1 MIQPFKYNLGL
12 FTSNFDPLTLGQLNI
27 IYKSASECKD
37 LYLFLNYSKDDLID
51 YRKRYQWIYNLT
63 SHFDNIVIVP
73 LEVDSNS
80 KDDFNKNLKFVLEN
94 FDSNSEFY
102 LSHIDNLDKK
112 VDVIYVDALNSL
124 NDNLNDT
131 FDEGFGYLD
140 DVEVEIINSN
150 EPPAQDIHN
159 NPFKHWNFIPNIVK
173 EYYVKK
179 VLIIGN
185 ESTGKSTLVQ
195 TLANIYNTNCV
206 LEYSRDVCSRCGGE
220 DYMLTEDFEEVLYQH
235 KLNIK
240 NASKQS
246 NKLLFIDTD
255 SFMTYYYR
263 KHAGLLDSDEKE
275 SILDNE
281 DNIRLISGEYDL
293 VLFMESDVPYVQDD
307 LRILDRNENGL
318 RESCT
323 EIIKELYK
331 KNGIDFKIISGSY
344 SERLEKAQ
352 SLIKDKFDI

>member
-1 MIQPFKYNLGL
+1 MIQPFKYDLGL
-12 FTSNFDPLTLGQLNI
+12 FVSNFDPLTLGQLNV

-37 LYLFLNYSKDDLID
+37 LYIILNYCNDDLID
-51 YRKRYQWIYNLT
+51 YRKRYQWIYNLS
-63 SHFDNIVIVP
+63 SHFDNITIVP
-73 LEVDSNS
+73 LEVESNS
-80 KDDFNKNLKFVLEN
+80 KANFNSNLKY
-94 FDSNSEFY
+94 S
-102 LSHIDNLDKK
+102 IDYMYGLDKK
-112 VDVIYVDALNSL
+112 IDIIYIDALNSL
-124 NDNLNDT
+124 DDDLNDG
-131 FDEGFGYLD
+131 FDDGFSHLC
-140 DVEVEIINSN
+140 DVKVKIINSD
-150 EPPAQDIHN
+150 EPLAQDIHN
-159 NPFKHWNFIPNIVK
+159 NPFNYWDFIPNIVK

-240 NASKQS
+240 NATKES

-263 KHAGLLDSDEKE
+263 KHAGLLESDDRE

-323 EIIKELYK
+323 EIIKEIYRN
-331 KNGIDFKIISGSY
+331 NGIDFKVISGSY

-352 SLIKDKFDI
+352 SLIKDGFGL

>member
-12 FTSNFDPLTLGQLNI
+12 FTSNFDPVTLGHLDI

-37 LYLFLNYSKDDLID
+37 LYIILNYSEDDLID

-63 SHFDNIVIVP
+63 THFDNVTIIP
-73 LEVDSNS
+73 LEFKSNF
-80 KDDFNKNLKFVLEN
+80 KDNFDKNLKFN
-94 FDSNSEFY
+94 
-102 LSHIDNLDKK
+102 LSHIDKLDKK
-112 VDVIYVDALNSL
+112 VDVVYVDALNSL
-124 NDNLNDT
+124 NDELNNSLGKE
-131 FDEGFGYLD
+131 FSYLGN
-140 DVEVEIINSN
+140 VKVEIINSN
-150 EPPAQDIHN
+150 EPPAQDIHKK
-159 NPFKHWNFIPNIVK
+159 PFKHWDFIPNIVK

-206 LEYSRDVCSRCGGE
+206 LEYSREVCSRCGGE

-263 KHAGLLDSDEKE
+263 KHAGLLDSDERE

>member
-1 MIQPFKYNLGL
+1 MIQPFKYDLGL
-12 FTSNFDPLTLGQLNI
+12 FTSNFDPLTIGQLDI

-37 LYLFLNYSKDDLID
+37 LYIVLNYSDDDLVD
-51 YRKRYQWIYNLT
+51 YRKRYQWIYNLS
-63 SHFDNIVIVP
+63 SHFDNITIVP
-73 LEVDSNS
+73 LKLDSNF
-80 KDDFNKNLKFVLEN
+80 KDNFEENIKFNIAHIDGINKNL
-94 FDSNSEFY
+94 
-102 LSHIDNLDKK
+102 
-112 VDVIYVDALNSL
+112 DVIYVDGLNCL
-124 NDNLNDT
+124 NDNLNDNLT
-131 FDEGFGYLD
+131 DAVNFLD
-140 DVEVEIINSN
+140 DVEVKIINHV
-150 EPPAQDIHN
+150 EPPAYEVHK
-159 NPFKHWNFIPNIVK
+159 NPFKYWDFIPNIVK

-195 TLANIYNTNCV
+195 TLANLYNTNCV

-220 DYMLTEDFEEVLYQH
+220 DFMLTEDFEEVLYQH

-240 NASKQS
+240 NGAKES

-263 KHAGLLDSDEKE
+263 KHTGLLESDENE

-281 DNIRLISGEYDL
+281 DNIRLISGDYDL

-318 RESCT
+318 RESCS
-323 EIIKELYK
+323 EIIKEIYK
-331 KNGIDFKIISGSY
+331 KNGINFKVISGSY
-344 SERLEKAQ
+344 SERLEKVQ
-352 SLIKDKFDI
+352 SLINDEFGL

>member
-1 MIQPFKYNLGL
+1 
-12 FTSNFDPLTLGQLNI
+12 
-27 IYKSASECKD
+27 
-37 LYLFLNYSKDDLID
+37 
-51 YRKRYQWIYNLT
+51 
-63 SHFDNIVIVP
+63 
-73 LEVDSNS
+73 
-80 KDDFNKNLKFVLEN
+80 
-94 FDSNSEFY
+94 
-102 LSHIDNLDKK
+102 
-112 VDVIYVDALNSL
+112 
-124 NDNLNDT
+124 
-131 FDEGFGYLD
+131 
-140 DVEVEIINSN
+140 
-150 EPPAQDIHN
+150 
-159 NPFKHWNFIPNIVK
+159 
-173 EYYVKK
+173 
-179 VLIIGN
+179 
-185 ESTGKSTLVQ
+185 
-195 TLANIYNTNCV
+195 
-206 LEYSRDVCSRCGGE
+206 
-220 DYMLTEDFEEVLYQH
+220 MLTEDFEEVLYQH

-281 DNIRLISGEYDL
+281 DNIRLISGGYDL

-331 KNGIDFKIISGSY
+331 NNGINFKIISGSY

-352 SLIKDKFDI
+352 SLIKDEFGYDRKQTLANCERFISPTLKENLGHTNLQMSQRYAQFNESKKDSSRNSIDY